1 MLKIQDLAVSYG
13 KVPVL
18 HRVNLEIHAH
28 EVVGLVGRN
37 GVGKSTLAKA
47 LMGLI
52 PTSGGQVWLNGRELT
67 GLAAFKRARAG
78 LGYVPQGRLIFPD
91 LTVED
96 NLMLGAELNPASGR
110 TNIQRVLREFPRLR
124 ERLSQ
129 NGGTLSGG
137 EQQMLALARALVGEP
152 TLLLLDEPTAGIQP
166 SIVQDIVARLRALSE
181 QNLTI
186 VIIEQ
191 NIKVVAELAKRVYVM
206 DHGRVAA
213 EIAPEELHD
222 ELLVRK
228 YLAV

>member
-37 GVGKSTLAKA
+37 GVGKTTLAKA

-52 PTSGGQVWLNGRELT
+52 PTSGGQVWLSGRELT
-67 GLAAFKRARAG
+67 RLAAFKRARAG
-78 LGYVPQGRLIFPD
+78 LGYVPQGRLIFPE

-96 NLMLGAELNPASGR
+96 NLILGAELNPVSGR
-110 TNIQRVLREFPRLR
+110 SNIQRMLREFPRLR

-166 SIVQDIVARLRALSE
+166 SIVQDIVARLRALSK

-191 NIKVVAELAKRVYVM
+191 NIKVVAELANRVYVM
-206 DHGRVAA
+206 DHGRVVA
-213 EIAPEELHD
+213 EIAPADLHD

>member
-37 GVGKSTLAKA
+37 GVGKTTLAKA

-52 PTSGGQVWLNGRELT
+52 PTSGGQVWLSGRELT
-67 GLAAFKRARAG
+67 RLAAFKRARAG
-78 LGYVPQGRLIFPD
+78 LGYVPQGRLIFPE

-96 NLMLGAELNPASGR
+96 NLILGAELNPVSGR
-110 TNIQRVLREFPRLR
+110 SNIQRMLREFPRLR

-166 SIVQDIVARLRALSE
+166 SIVQDIVARLRALSK

-191 NIKVVAELAKRVYVM
+191 NIKVVAELANRVYVM
-206 DHGRVAA
+206 DHGRVVA
-213 EIAPEELHD
+213 EIAPAELHD